1 VRESLKVQT
10 SCPLVV
16 WLSKREQLGV
26 DGKPVGAM
34 LTEFQV
40 ALKDYLYKDCNTFV
54 KEVDA
59 AALDIL
65 LSSGGP
71 KGGKVRGPVLK
82 KFLFRL
88 HNELEFRLSP
98 AQAKKVSKTL
108 KPHPAEGVPKG
119 STEPEPEPETPA

>member
-1 VRESLKVQT
+1 VRKFLKVQM

-34 LTEFQV
+34 LTEFQI
-40 ALKDYLYKDCNTFV
+40 ALRDYLYLDCAEFV
-54 KEVDA
+54 EQVDA

-71 KGGKVRGPVLK
+71 KGGSVRGPVLK

-108 KPHPAEGVPKG
+108 KPHPAERVPG
-119 STEPEPEPETPA
+119 ESLEPEPEYPEA